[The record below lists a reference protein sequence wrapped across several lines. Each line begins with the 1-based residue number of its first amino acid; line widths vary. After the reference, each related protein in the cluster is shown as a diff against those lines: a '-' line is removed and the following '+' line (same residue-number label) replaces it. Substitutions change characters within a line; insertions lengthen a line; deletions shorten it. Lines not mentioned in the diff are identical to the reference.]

1 MSRRSSWAAKPLGER
16 RVELATW
23 GALAVW
29 VGAMMVANEGRGVA
43 PLGVGVILL
52 ASALAQRALR
62 FEVGLLLWAFGI
74 YFLVRGIVDIAEI
87 DDADVPT
94 LAIVLMAVGAFLLYR
109 AVRGGRRA

>member
-1 MSRRSSWAAKPLGER
+1 MGER

-23 GALAVW
+23 GGLAVW

-43 PLGVGVILL
+43 PLGVGVILI
-52 ASALAQRALR
+52 ASALVLLAML
-62 FEVGLLLWAFGI
+62 FEVGLLFWAFGI

-94 LAIVLMAVGAFLLYR
+94 VAIVLIAVGAFLLYR
-109 AVRGGRRA
+109 AARGGRRA